1 MCHPLTRG
9 RQLLFVQRSMEQ
21 VFVGVH
27 REGWS
32 VLQEDE
38 IYDKQF
44 GQAFAA
50 QALDPNDRRNVLR
63 DDYALEIA
71 GVPVSL
77 HVLPHRGLLL
87 AASLCSLTAWLTGC
101 WH

>member
-1 MCHPLTRG
+1 M
-9 RQLLFVQRSMEQ
+9 
-21 VFVGVH
+21 FVGVQC
-27 REGWS
+27 EGWS

-71 GVPVSL
+71 GVQCHCMCCHTGACFLL
-77 HVLPHRGLLL
+77 HRYVY
-87 AASLCSLTAWLTGC
+87 
-101 WH
+101 

>member
-1 MCHPLTRG
+1 M
-9 RQLLFVQRSMEQ
+9 
-21 VFVGVH
+21 
-27 REGWS
+27 
-32 VLQEDE
+32 QEDE

-71 GVPVSL
+71 GVL
-77 HVLPHRGLLL
+77 
-87 AASLCSLTAWLTGC
+87 
-101 WH
+101 

>member
-1 MCHPLTRG
+1 MDGRMCSAAVTMKQEYCL
-9 RQLLFVQRSMEQ
+9 M
-21 VFVGVH
+21 
-27 REGWS
+27 
-32 VLQEDE
+32 QEDE

-71 GVPVSL
+71 GVLRRRMPC
-77 HVLPHRGLLL
+77 PMGL
-87 AASLCSLTAWLTGC
+87 CF
-101 WH
+101 